1 MALTAARKT
10 FVSRFGFVVSG
21 KSRGIIS
28 TFFVAALFLRKK
40 SNIDATDHHDAH
52 RLSDGTLLKVSKSKR
67 ENTRVFSLLP
77 YSPTSSGSA
86 GRFS

>member
-40 SNIDATDHHDAH
+40 SI
-52 RLSDGTLLKVSKSKR
+52 
-67 ENTRVFSLLP
+67 
-77 YSPTSSGSA
+77 
-86 GRFS
+86 